1 MKGLVGILKE
11 YFSVK
16 GSKTVVAL
24 SLVMTLIYSVLAP
37 RITLKIS
44 EIFAAVENGSEITWL
59 CVDISICFIVTIIT
73 SYIKPKLMFTQRHK
87 VYTEIHNRIADKVI
101 DCDYTVFT
109 EYSAGNIQSVIYIAS
124 NISTGGKLILD
135 IISSVFEII
144 VTIIYIGIIDINL
157 MWVIFIILI
166 VSSISMKI
174 IYNKIIELDKIC
186 DKFMDARNN
195 EMSKIIEGFVE
206 IRSNNT
212 QGYHKNIIH
221 EYNTN
226 TLNSF
231 IKKNDY
237 KAIQVFIF
245 NVIDAILTIAVVIY
259 GIVSIKDGLNAVATV
274 MVLITYIEHFIRPI
288 SSILNYSG
296 DISVYSVKY
305 ERYKRFMDIENTVL
319 DGSIKLDAFDNC
331 ISLENVS
338 FRYDASSTVLND
350 VSLNIPKGTSLGIC
364 GSSGGG
370 KSTLLKLLLRFYEV
384 SEGTIKIDGID
395 IRNLSKKSLINRI
408 GIVNQNNYIFDGTVM
423 DNITYGI
430 SNFTETSVINACKK
444 ACIYDRIM
452 NLPDKFNTQVGPAGW
467 KLSGGEKQRL
477 AIARIFL
484 QNPDIILLDE
494 ATAALD
500 NESESIIQE
509 SLSLFK
515 DKTMIVV
522 AHRLSTIKD
531 CDNIIVVDNHTIAEK
546 GTHSELLELK
556 GIYYKLYKKS
566 KHSK

>member
-24 SLVMTLIYSVLAP
+24 SLVMTLIYSVLEP
-37 RITLKIS
+37 RIILKIS

-174 IYNKIIELDKIC
+174 IYSKIIELDKVC

-212 QGYHKNIIH
+212 QGYHKRVIH
-221 EYNTN
+221 EYNAN

-259 GIVSIKDGLNAVATV
+259 GVVSIKSNLNIAATV
-274 MVLITYIEHFIRPI
+274 MVLITYIGHFINPI
-288 SSILNYSG
+288 IFILDYSS
-296 DISVYSVKY
+296 DISEYSVKY
-305 ERYKRFMDIENTVL
+305 ERYKRFMTIENTIL

-338 FRYDASSTVLND
+338 FKYDTSSTVLNN

-384 SEGTIKIDGID
+384 TEGSIKIDGID
-395 IRNLSKKSLINRI
+395 IKNLSKKSLIDRI
-408 GIVNQNNYIFDGTVM
+408 GIVNQSNYIFNGTVM
-423 DNITYGI
+423 DNITYGV
-430 SNFTETSVINACKK
+430 SNFTEASIIDACKK

-531 CDNIIVVDNHTIAEK
+531 CDNIIVVDNHTIVEK